1 MSENWGTNNHEFG
14 APPLQSADEHPT
26 GGHHAQPD
34 ETPPHGWPAATG
46 QQPQSPPPAGQWPAS
61 QPDPDGYD
69 EPDAYDEGT
78 QRVSP
83 DIVASVLNPPPGS
96 PAHPDPQPQWPYERE
111 GGEGYAQHRAP
122 GAPPPAT
129 EVIPRYGGSAQPE
142 QRQGR
147 YGQGDYPQPDYG
159 YSARPE
165 FAPPPPAG
173 GRTAGRR
180 EPGQVPNRD
189 PYAAHGA
196 ARPGPSS
203 LVERLSPEVLAP
215 PPKPQPTRGWRR
227 VVLKITGALV
237 NPGLS
242 TAEETHVNQ
251 VNTIVQRLSGDC
263 YRIGV
268 LVGKG
273 GTGKT
278 TVATIVASILAEYR
292 SDDRVVA
299 VDADPAFGKIANRV
313 APSLSQTYWELL
325 NDEKNG
331 RLRRWTDVKAS
342 LGSNPHTGL
351 WLLRG
356 EHRSKGRRVIN
367 REVYARAVGI
377 LDRYMTIAVVD
388 CGPVLEHPLMEAVL
402 PTLDAVIVVGAL
414 EQGAGEAAAQ
424 TLAWLEDHGYHR
436 LLKNG
441 VVVLNDPRGRANE
454 RTRKAMLRDFTT
466 HVDAATVLLPYDNHL
481 SEGAVIDTKKALSRR
496 ARKAGIEI
504 TAHLARGFAATT
516 LEGQRR

>member
-1 MSENWGTNNHEFG
+1 M
-14 APPLQSADEHPT
+14 
-26 GGHHAQPD
+26 
-34 ETPPHGWPAATG
+34 
-46 QQPQSPPPAGQWPAS
+46 
-61 QPDPDGYD
+61 
-69 EPDAYDEGT
+69 
-78 QRVSP
+78 
-83 DIVASVLNPPPGS
+83 
-96 PAHPDPQPQWPYERE
+96 
-111 GGEGYAQHRAP
+111 
-122 GAPPPAT
+122 
-129 EVIPRYGGSAQPE
+129 
-142 QRQGR
+142 
-147 YGQGDYPQPDYG
+147 
-159 YSARPE
+159 
-165 FAPPPPAG
+165 
-173 GRTAGRR
+173 
-180 EPGQVPNRD
+180 
-189 PYAAHGA
+189 
-196 ARPGPSS
+196 
-203 LVERLSPEVLAP
+203 VERLSPEVLAP

-227 VVLKITGALV
+227 WLLKMTGGLI

-242 TAEETHVNQ
+242 TAEEDHLNQ

-278 TVATIVASILAEYR
+278 TVSTIVASILAEYR

-325 NDEKNG
+325 NDEDTG

-356 EHRSKGRRVIN
+356 EHRSKQRRVIN
-367 REVYARAVGI
+367 REVYERAMAI
-377 LDRYMTIAVVD
+377 LDRYMTIAVID

-402 PTLDAVIVVGAL
+402 PTLDAVIVVGAI

-436 LLKNG
+436 LIKNG
-441 VVVLNDPRGRANE
+441 VVVLNDPRGRADK
-454 RTRKAMLRDFTT
+454 RTRKAMFRDFST
-466 HVDAATVLLPYDNHL
+466 HVEAATVLLPYDPHL
-481 SEGAVIDTKKALSRR
+481 GEGGVVDPRKALSAP

-504 TAHLARGFAATT
+504 AAHLARGFAATT

>member
-1 MSENWGTNNHEFG
+1 MSDNWGTNNHQYE
-14 APPLQSADEHPT
+14 APPQESPDEHPT
-26 GGHHAQPD
+26 GASHALPD
-34 ETPPHGWPAATG
+34 ETPPRSWPSAPGPQIPDAAPADQT
-46 QQPQSPPPAGQWPAS
+46 PVPPPA
-61 QPDPDGYD
+61 PDS
-69 EPDAYDEGT
+69 YDEGT
-78 QRVSP
+78 RRIAP
-83 DIVASVLNPPPGS
+83 DIVASVLNQPPASPPQPPP
-96 PAHPDPQPQWPYERE
+96 PPQWPQPR
-111 GGEGYAQHRAP
+111 EGYAQHRAP
-122 GAPPPAT
+122 APAPPPAP
-129 EVIPRYGGSAQPE
+129 EPRRYTGPGPQPGY
-142 QRQGR
+142 RQGG
-147 YGQGDYPQPDYG
+147 YPDYAPPATEG
-159 YSARPE
+159 ARGTGHRETGPFPDPSPGRAHASAR
-165 FAPPPPAG
+165 G
-173 GRTAGRR
+173 
-180 EPGQVPNRD
+180 
-189 PYAAHGA
+189 
-196 ARPGPSS
+196 GPSS

-215 PPKPQPTRGWRR
+215 PPKPQPTRGWRKA
-227 VVLKITGALV
+227 VLKMTGGLL

-251 VNTIVQRLSGDC
+251 VNTIVGRLSGDC

-278 TVATIVASILAEYR
+278 TVATIAASIFAEYR

-299 VDADPAFGKIANRV
+299 VDADPAFGKLANRV

-325 NDEKNG
+325 NDERAG

-367 REVYARAVGI
+367 REVYQGAMDI
-377 LDRYMTIAVVD
+377 LDRYMTIAVID
-388 CGPVLEHPLMEAVL
+388 CGQVLEHPLMEAVL

-424 TLAWLEDHGYHR
+424 TLEWLEDHGYHR

-441 VVVLNDPRGRANE
+441 VVVLNDPRGRANK
-454 RTRKAMLRDFTT
+454 RTRKAMVRDFTT
-466 HVDAATVLLPYDNHL
+466 HVDAATVLLPYDRHL
-481 SEGAVIDTKKALSRR
+481 SEGAVIDTKKGLAPRT
-496 ARKAGIEI
+496 RKAGIEI

-516 LEGQRR
+516 LEGGRR

>member
-1 MSENWGTNNHEFG
+1 M
-14 APPLQSADEHPT
+14 
-26 GGHHAQPD
+26 
-34 ETPPHGWPAATG
+34 
-46 QQPQSPPPAGQWPAS
+46 
-61 QPDPDGYD
+61 
-69 EPDAYDEGT
+69 
-78 QRVSP
+78 
-83 DIVASVLNPPPGS
+83 
-96 PAHPDPQPQWPYERE
+96 
-111 GGEGYAQHRAP
+111 
-122 GAPPPAT
+122 
-129 EVIPRYGGSAQPE
+129 
-142 QRQGR
+142 
-147 YGQGDYPQPDYG
+147 
-159 YSARPE
+159 
-165 FAPPPPAG
+165 
-173 GRTAGRR
+173 
-180 EPGQVPNRD
+180 
-189 PYAAHGA
+189 

-227 VVLKITGALV
+227 VVLKMTAGLI

-242 TAEETHVNQ
+242 TVEETHVNQ

-263 YRIGV
+263 YKIGV

-273 GTGKT
+273 GPGKT

-325 NDEKNG
+325 NDEKLG
-331 RLRRWTDVKAS
+331 RLRRWTDVKAH
-342 LGSNPHTGL
+342 LGSNPKTGL

-367 REVYARAVGI
+367 REVYTRAVGI
-377 LDRYMTIAVVD
+377 LDRYMSIAVID

-424 TLAWLEDHGYHR
+424 TLEWLEDHGYHR

-441 VVVLNDPRGRANE
+441 VVVLNDPRGRANK
-454 RTRKAMLRDFTT
+454 RTRKAMQRDFTT
-466 HVDAATVLLPYDNHL
+466 HVDAATVLLPYDKHL
-481 SEGAVIDTKKALSRR
+481 SEGTVIDTKKGLSAR

-516 LEGQRR
+516 IEGQRR

>member
-1 MSENWGTNNHEFG
+1 MSDNWGTNNHEFG
-14 APPLQSADEHPT
+14 PPPQESAGEHPT
-26 GGHHAQPD
+26 GRSHEQP
-34 ETPPHGWPAATG
+34 EQTPPRGWPTAAG
-46 QQPQSPPPAGQWPAS
+46 QPVPDPSPSGQWPAA
-61 QPDPDGYD
+61 QPD
-69 EPDAYDEGT
+69 PDAYDEATHPG
-78 QRVSP
+78 SP
-83 DIVASVLNPPPGS
+83 DIVASVLHPTPASPAQPPP
-96 PAHPDPQPQWPYERE
+96 PPQWPQPRE
-111 GGEGYAQHRAP
+111 GHAQHRSPASTPAAP
-122 GAPPPAT
+122 EPPQ
-129 EVIPRYGGSAQPE
+129 RYAGSAQQSEHRPGGYRE
-142 QRQGR
+142 GT
-147 YGQGDYPQPDYG
+147 YPQPEYG
-159 YSARPE
+159 EPAYRPA
-165 FAPPPPAG
+165 APPASAPRSPDS
-173 GRTAGRR
+173 GRTAGRGDT
-180 EPGQVPNRD
+180 GQFPD
-189 PYAAHGA
+189 PVSRA
-196 ARPGPSS
+196 ARGTAGQGPSS

-227 VVLKITGALV
+227 VVLKMTGGLI

-251 VNTIVQRLSGDC
+251 VNTIVARLSGDC

-278 TVATIVASILAEYR
+278 TVATIVASVLAEYR

-299 VDADPAFGKIANRV
+299 VDADPAFGKIANRI

-325 NDEKNG
+325 SDEDNG

-367 REVYARAVGI
+367 REVYQRAMGI
-377 LDRYMTIAVVD
+377 LDRYMTIAVID

-441 VVVLNDPRGRANE
+441 VVVLNDPRGRANK

-466 HVDAATVLLPYDNHL
+466 HVDAATVLLPYDRHL
-481 SEGAVIDTKKALSRR
+481 SEGVVIDPKKGLSAR

>member
-1 MSENWGTNNHEFG
+1 MSDNWGTNNHEYDV
-14 APPLQSADEHPT
+14 PPQESAGEQPT
-26 GGHHAQPD
+26 AGSHGQQE
-34 ETPPHGWPAATG
+34 ETPPRGWPATAG
-46 QQPQSPPPAGQWPAS
+46 QQVPDPAPPSGQWPVPP
-61 QPDPDGYD
+61 PDPN
-69 EPDAYDEGT
+69 AYEEET
-78 QRVSP
+78 RPVSP
-83 DIVASVLNPPPGS
+83 DIVASVLNPTPAPPAQ
-96 PAHPDPQPQWPYERE
+96 PPPPPRWPQPQPR
-111 GGEGYAQHRAP
+111 EGYAQHRS
-122 GAPPPAT
+122 PA
-129 EVIPRYGGSAQPE
+129 I
-142 QRQGR
+142 
-147 YGQGDYPQPDYG
+147 
-159 YSARPE
+159 
-165 FAPPPPAG
+165 PPPPVAPAPPDRYAG
-173 GRTAGRR
+173 PAQHRDYREGGHRQGARPDVTSPAPEGGGWKAGRR
-180 EPGQVPNRD
+180 DTGQFPD
-189 PYAAHGA
+189 PDQRAAHG
-196 ARPGPSS
+196 RTQPGPSS

-227 VVLKITGALV
+227 VVLKMTGGLL

-268 LVGKG
+268 MVGKG

-278 TVATIVASILAEYR
+278 TVATIAASIFAEYR

-299 VDADPAFGKIANRV
+299 VDADPAFGKIANRI

-325 NDEKNG
+325 TDEENG

-367 REVYARAVGI
+367 REVYQRAMGI
-377 LDRYMTIAVVD
+377 LDRYMTIAVID

-441 VVVLNDPRGRANE
+441 VVVLNDPRGRANK
-454 RTRKAMLRDFTT
+454 RTRKAMFRDFTT
-466 HVDAATVLLPYDNHL
+466 HVDAATVLLPYDRHL
-481 SEGAVIDTKKALSRR
+481 SEGAVIDTKKGLSART
-496 ARKAGIEI
+496 RKAGVEI
-504 TAHLARGFAATT
+504 AAHLARGFAATT

>member
-1 MSENWGTNNHEFG
+1 VSDNWGTNNHEFDDR
-14 APPLQSADEHPT
+14 PPQESADEHPT
-26 GGHHAQPD
+26 GSQAQPE
-34 ETPPHGWPAATG
+34 ETPPRGWPSAAG
-46 QQPQSPPPAGQWPAS
+46 QQVPDSSPSGQWPAPPP
-61 QPDPDGYD
+61 PDPDVYD
-69 EPDAYDEGT
+69 DAT
-78 QRVSP
+78 RPVSP
-83 DIVASVLNPPPGS
+83 DIVASVLNPPPAA
-96 PAHPDPQPQWPYERE
+96 PAQPPPPPQWPQPRE
-111 GGEGYAQHRAP
+111 GHAQHRAP
-122 GAPPPAT
+122 APPLAAPAAP
-129 EVIPRYGGSAQPE
+129 EPPHRYSGSAQQPE
-142 QRQGR
+142 
-147 YGQGDYPQPDYG
+147 YPQG
-159 YSARPE
+159 ARPAS
-165 FAPPPPAG
+165 APRSPDG
-173 GRTAGRR
+173 GRKAGRR
-180 EPGQVPNRD
+180 DPGQFPDPNPR
-189 PYAAHGA
+189 AAHGMA
-196 ARPGPSS
+196 GQGPSS

-227 VVLKITGALV
+227 VVLKMTGGLI

-242 TAEETHVNQ
+242 TAEETHFNQ
-251 VNTIVQRLSGDC
+251 VNTIVARLSGDC

-278 TVATIVASILAEYR
+278 TVATIAASIFAEYR

-299 VDADPAFGKIANRV
+299 VDADPAFGKIANRI

-325 NDEKNG
+325 SDEDNG

-367 REVYARAVGI
+367 REVYKRAMGI
-377 LDRYMTIAVVD
+377 LDRYMTIAVID

-441 VVVLNDPRGRANE
+441 VVVLNDPRGRANK
-454 RTRKAMLRDFTT
+454 RTRKVMLRDFTT
-466 HVDAATVLLPYDNHL
+466 HIDAATVLLPYDRHL
-481 SEGAVIDTKKALSRR
+481 SDGVVIDTKKGLSART
-496 ARKAGIEI
+496 RKAGIEI

>member
-1 MSENWGTNNHEFG
+1 VSDNWGTNNHEFDP
-14 APPLQSADEHPT
+14 ATQESASEHPT
-26 GGHHAQPD
+26 GSHAQPD
-34 ETPPHGWPAATG
+34 ETPPRGWPQAAG
-46 QQPQSPPPAGQWPAS
+46 QQVADSSPSGQWPAPP
-61 QPDPDGYD
+61 PD
-69 EPDAYDEGT
+69 PDAYDDAT
-78 QRVSP
+78 RPVSP
-83 DIVASVLNPPPGS
+83 DIVASVLNPPPAA
-96 PAHPDPQPQWPYERE
+96 PAQPPPPPQWPQPRE
-111 GGEGYAQHRAP
+111 GDAQHRAP
-122 GAPPPAT
+122 ATPPPPPAAP
-129 EVIPRYGGSAQPE
+129 EPPHRYAGSAQQPE
-142 QRQGR
+142 YRPGGYR
-147 YGQGDYPQPDYG
+147 QGDYPQPEYG
-159 YSARPE
+159 QAEYRQSPRP
-165 FAPPPPAG
+165 APGPRSPDG
-173 GRTAGRR
+173 GRKAGRR
-180 EPGQVPNRD
+180 DPGQFPDPNPR
-189 PYAAHGA
+189 AAQGVA
-196 ARPGPSS
+196 GQGPSS

-227 VVLKITGALV
+227 AVLKMTGGLI

-251 VNTIVQRLSGDC
+251 VNTIVARLSGDC

-268 LVGKG
+268 MVGKG

-278 TVATIVASILAEYR
+278 TVATIAASIFAEYR

-299 VDADPAFGKIANRV
+299 VDADPAFGKIANRI

-325 NDEKNG
+325 SDEDNG

-367 REVYARAVGI
+367 REVYKRAMGI
-377 LDRYMTIAVVD
+377 LDRYMTIAVID

-441 VVVLNDPRGRANE
+441 VVVLNDPRGRADK
-454 RTRKAMLRDFTT
+454 RTRKVMLRDFIT
-466 HVDAATVLLPYDNHL
+466 HVDAATVLLPYDRHL
-481 SEGAVIDTKKALSRR
+481 SEGGVIDTKKGLSAQ

>member
-1 MSENWGTNNHEFG
+1 LGTNSHEFV
-14 APPLQSADEHPT
+14 APPQEEDDEYPT
-26 GGHHAQPD
+26 GGSEFPTTGGSHAQPD
-34 ETPPHGWPAATG
+34 ATPPRGWPAEAASP
-46 QQPQSPPPAGQWPAS
+46 QPQGEAPSGQWPTAPPTPEEYDDQTRPVPPDIIAAVLNQPPSQPGQRWGPAAPLSASEPPPHRYAGSPPP
-61 QPDPDGYD
+61 DY
-69 EPDAYDEGT
+69 
-78 QRVSP
+78 R
-83 DIVASVLNPPPGS
+83 PGS
-96 PAHPDPQPQWPYERE
+96 
-111 GGEGYAQHRAP
+111 HR
-122 GAPPPAT
+122 
-129 EVIPRYGGSAQPE
+129 
-142 QRQGR
+142 
-147 YGQGDYPQPDYG
+147 QGDYPQPDYRQGSQAG
-159 YSARPE
+159 YGQPPSPEGGQHAARRDPNQ
-165 FAPPPPAG
+165 
-173 GRTAGRR
+173 GRR
-180 EPGQVPNRD
+180 D
-189 PYAAHGA
+189 PFTGHGM

-203 LVERLSPEVLAP
+203 LIERLSPEVLAP

-227 VVLKITGALV
+227 VVLKMTGGV
-237 NPGLS
+237 INPGLS
-242 TAEETHVNQ
+242 AAEEELVNQ

-268 LVGKG
+268 MVGKG

-325 NDEKNG
+325 NDEQTG

-356 EHRSKGRRVIN
+356 EHRSKQRRVIN
-367 REVYARAVGI
+367 REVYERALGI
-377 LDRYMTIAVVD
+377 LDRYMTIAVID
-388 CGPVLEHPLMEAVL
+388 CGPVLEHPLMEAVI

-441 VVVLNDPRGRANE
+441 VVVLNDPRGHANK

-466 HVDAATVLLPYDNHL
+466 HVDAPTVLLPYDKHL
-481 SEGAVIDTKKALSRR
+481 SEGVVIDTKKGLSAR

-504 TAHLARGFAATT
+504 TTHLARGFAATT
-516 LEGQRR
+516 LEGPRR

>member
-1 MSENWGTNNHEFG
+1 MSDNWGTDNHEYSV
-14 APPLQSADEHPT
+14 PPQESAGEQPN
-26 GGHHAQPD
+26 GGSHAQQ
-34 ETPPHGWPAATG
+34 EQTPPRGGPDTAG
-46 QQPQSPPPAGQWPAS
+46 QQVPDPAPGGQWPVPP
-61 QPDPDGYD
+61 PDPD
-69 EPDAYDEGT
+69 AYNAAT
-78 QRVSP
+78 RPVSP
-83 DIVASVLNPPPGS
+83 DIVASVLNQPPASPAPAVPPP
-96 PAHPDPQPQWPYERE
+96 PQWPQPR
-111 GGEGYAQHRAP
+111 EGYAQHRSPASPPPP
-122 GAPPPAT
+122 GAPAPPNHYADSAQQQDYR
-129 EVIPRYGGSAQPE
+129 EGGS
-142 QRQGR
+142 RQG
-147 YGQGDYPQPDYG
+147 
-159 YSARPE
+159 ARPAV
-165 FAPPPPAG
+165 APPKPDGGWPP
-173 GRTAGRR
+173 GRR
-180 EPGQVPNRD
+180 DTGQFPD
-189 PYAAHGA
+189 PDQRAAEGRA
-196 ARPGPSS
+196 QPGPSS

-227 VVLKITGALV
+227 WVLNMTGGLI

-251 VNTIVQRLSGDC
+251 VDTIVARLSGDC

-325 NDEKNG
+325 NDEDTG
-331 RLRRWTDVKAS
+331 QLRRWTDVKAS

-356 EHRSKGRRVIN
+356 EHRSTGRRVIN
-367 REVYARAVGI
+367 PEVYERAMAI
-377 LDRYMTIAVVD
+377 IDRYMTIAVID
-388 CGPVLEHPLMEAVL
+388 CGAVLEHPLMDAVL
-402 PTLDAVIVVGAL
+402 PTLDAVIVVGAI

-441 VVVLNDPRGRANE
+441 VVVLNDPRGRANKG
-454 RTRKAMLRDFTT
+454 TRKAMLREFTT
-466 HVDAATVLLPYDNHL
+466 HVDAATVLLPYDSHL
-481 SEGAVIDTKKALSRR
+481 SEGAVIDTKKGLSART
-496 ARKAGIEI
+496 RKAGVEI
-504 TAHLARGFAATT
+504 TAHLARGFAATPW
-516 LEGQRR
+516 EGRRR